1 MARVSY
7 GDISFQTYGDLPVVG
22 SFAPDINLV
31 NTKLQ
36 NVSLSNWMGKRKIM
50 NIFVS
55 IEREICAKSVIEFDR
70 LGEGQEDLVMLMVSY
85 DLPFTHA
92 RFAEEH
98 KLRNVIGLSAI
109 RLVSVRNSISARN
122 AISFSGSGSSTSR
135 SSSVSSIGT

>member
-7 GDISFQTYGDLPVVG
+7 GDISYQTYGDLPVVG

-55 IEREICAKSVIEFDR
+55 IEREICAKSVIE
-70 LGEGQEDLVMLMVSY
+70 L
-85 DLPFTHA
+85 
-92 RFAEEH
+92 
-98 KLRNVIGLSAI
+98 
-109 RLVSVRNSISARN
+109 
-122 AISFSGSGSSTSR
+122 
-135 SSSVSSIGT
+135 